1 MAQKITPAGYKL
13 LVLPLET
20 KKHITQGNIVLV
32 EGQLMQG
39 KVLEVGLD
47 AKDIY
52 SVNDIVIF
60 PKNTGVTQYYNGQS
74 CIWLNGTAAPNGDI
88 FGIEKE
94 VE

>member
-20 KKHITQGNIVLV
+20 KNHITQGNIELV

-60 PKNTGVTQYYNGQS
+60 PKNTGVQQYYNSQN

-88 FGIEKE
+88 FGIETEIK
-94 VE
+94 